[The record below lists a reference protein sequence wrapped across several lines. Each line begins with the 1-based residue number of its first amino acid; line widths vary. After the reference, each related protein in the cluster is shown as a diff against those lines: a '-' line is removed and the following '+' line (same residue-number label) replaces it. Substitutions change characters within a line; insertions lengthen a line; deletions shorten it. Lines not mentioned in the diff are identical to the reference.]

1 MISSGLYVTCS
12 IAITWG
18 VPALIGIRDLMTM
31 KPSTG
36 GRPDGDVEPPREP
49 GLPPMGLPPE
59 TLKPL
64 PDCLIPKLGPVAPPV
79 VVRQRELEPV

>member
-18 VPALIGIRDLMTM
+18 VPALIGVRDLMTM
-31 KPSTG
+31 RPSKP
-36 GRPDGDVEPPREP
+36 GRPDGDVEPTLLPSV
-49 GLPPMGLPPE
+49 PPMGLPPE

-64 PDCLIPKLGPVAPPV
+64 PECLIPQLPPAPPTR
-79 VVRQRELEPV
+79 VRERELEPA